1 MNWAKANWVMYICLL
16 VLTDSCK
23 REVRSK
29 LVAPVKVCGSI
40 TVYDKSKVFDGYN
53 LKDGDIY
60 DMNGV
65 LLAAYPGEQCAYFQ
79 NGTIVAGVEDHLQ
92 LFTSDLTTVWRTPD
106 FQHKGVHH
114 EIFIAPDSS
123 IFFLSS
129 EMDPMPVPKQ
139 KSLVN
144 TPFSDSAVSSFYY
157 HLNAIDRP
165 GMLRFDR
172 MYHIARNGTILGYW
186 SSYQYLADLQK
197 LIAQNRNPYYAD
209 TLTRI
214 GREYF
219 HFNSIQPLP
228 HNPYEKTNP
237 AFRAGNLLL
246 GEMYFDMSFIM
257 DPNTF
262 EILWYYFQPEANG
275 HGQHSPR
282 MLANGNILM
291 YVNQCTLPDSAHT
304 KYSKVVEINPLTK
317 QVEWEYTA
325 TPPQAMFGDYG
336 GHAQRLPNGNTLISV
351 DTPSN
356 DTTQKSVVLEVTRQ
370 KEVVW
375 KWYPDL
381 SQTTIPGL
389 YRVNRVSKEDMKQF
403 VQKRF

>member
-1 MNWAKANWVMYICLL
+1 MAFI
-16 VLTDSCK
+16 DSINSAFYFHLNTA
-23 REVRSK
+23 RQQDTIRYDV
-29 LVAPVKVCGSI
+29 
-40 TVYDKSKVFDGYN
+40 VYHIS
-53 LKDGDIY
+53 
-60 DMNGV
+60 
-65 LLAAYPGEQCAYFQ
+65 Q
-79 NGTIVAGVEDHLQ
+79 AGQ
-92 LFTSDLTTVWRTPD
+92 
-106 FQHKGVHH
+106 
-114 EIFIAPDSS
+114 I
-123 IFFLSS
+123 LSRW
-129 EMDPMPVPKQ
+129 
-139 KSLVN
+139 
-144 TPFSDSAVSSFYY
+144 SSFEK
-157 HLNAIDRP
+157 
-165 GMLRFDR
+165 
-172 MYHIARNGTILGYW
+172 
-186 SSYQYLADLQK
+186 LAVLQK

-228 HNPYEKTNP
+228 HNPYEKVNP
-237 AFRAGNLLL
+237 ALKAGNLLL
-246 GEMYFDMSFIM
+246 SEMYFDMSFIL

-282 MLANGNILM
+282 MQPNGNILM
-291 YVNQCTLPDSAHT
+291 FVNQCTLPDSAHS

-336 GHAQRLPNGNTLISV
+336 GHAQRLPNGNTLITV
-351 DTPSN
+351 DAPTS
-356 DTTQKSVVLEVTRQ
+356 DTTQKCYVVEVTRQ

-381 SQTTIPGL
+381 SKMAIPGL
-389 YRVNRVSKEDMKQF
+389 YRVNRVSKEEMKPF